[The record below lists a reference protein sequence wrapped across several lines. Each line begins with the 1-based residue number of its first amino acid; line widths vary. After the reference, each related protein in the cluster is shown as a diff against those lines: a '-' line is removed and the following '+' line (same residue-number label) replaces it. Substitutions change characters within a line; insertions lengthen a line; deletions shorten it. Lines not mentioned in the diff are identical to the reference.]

1 MADSS
6 EDRSDESSRELAPIS
21 EPAASR
27 RVIAGMRLVDRFT
40 IERKLGQGGMG
51 RVFAAFDETRQAHVA
66 LKTLMRPSRGSLAQ
80 LEHEFRIASALA
92 HPNLVR
98 LHEFFSDGA
107 DWFFTMELVDGETLP
122 ELLRKGFEESKLERV
137 FGELAC
143 AIAALHRAGIVHG
156 DLKPSN
162 FLISKETERVVLL
175 DFGLARPVG
184 DLALELAGG
193 TPLYMSPE
201 QLAGAE
207 VTEASDWYSFGVV
220 LFEALTGNLPVRETL
235 EQELVGAPE
244 RLAALS
250 SELLRAERHERP
262 SGREVL
268 SRLGAAL
275 ASSGPA

>member
-6 EDRSDESSRELAPIS
+6 EGRSDESSRDLAPSS

-27 RVIAGMRLVDRFT
+27 RVIAGMRLVERFT

-51 RVFAAFDETRQAHVA
+51 RVFAAFDETRQTRVA
-66 LKTLMRPSRGSLAQ
+66 LKTLMRPSRSSLAQ
-80 LEHEFRIASALA
+80 LEHEFRIASELF

-98 LHEFFSDGA
+98 LHEFFSDGP
-107 DWFFTMELVDGETLP
+107 DWFFTMELVDGDTLP
-122 ELLRKGFEESKLERV
+122 ELMGRGFDESKLERV
-137 FGELAC
+137 FRELSC
-143 AIAALHRAGIVHG
+143 AIAALHGAGILHG

-184 DLALELAGG
+184 DVALELAGG

-207 VTEASDWYSFGVV
+207 LTEASDWYSFGVV

-235 EQELVGAPE
+235 HEELVGAPE
-244 RLAALS
+244 LLATLAA
-250 SELLRAERHERP
+250 ELLRAERHERP
-262 SGREVL
+262 TGRDVL
-268 SRLGAAL
+268 ERLGAAL
-275 ASSGPA
+275 GE